1 MKVSFGGYGESI
13 ATFEAADGVQAG
25 APVKITANGTV
36 GPCAEG
42 DRFCGV
48 AVSVRDGIAA
58 VQLSGYVV
66 LPYSGA
72 GLAVGYQKAVAG
84 ADGKIKADA
93 AGGEILVV
101 DMDTTA
107 AVCGV
112 IL

>member
-13 ATFEAADGVQAG
+13 VTFEAAEGVKAG

-36 GPCAEG
+36 GPCAAG

-58 VQLSGYVV
+58 VQLSGYVT
-66 LPYSGA
+66 LPYSDT
-72 GLAVGYQKAVAG
+72 GLAVGYQKALAG

-93 AGGEILVV
+93 AGGEILVT
-101 DMDTTA
+101 DIDTA
-107 AVCGV
+107 AATCGI